1 MAAFLTWTF
10 IMNCS
15 NTKYMLRTLTELEP
29 TGCHLVI
36 VTNEPSSELE
46 PIPADQGAAEMT
58 VEGGVA
64 SDEWSDVYASELL
77 APEMDSLIALKL
89 NSHHQPHKQLSLI
102 NQKHGLS

>member
-1 MAAFLTWTF
+1 M
-10 IMNCS
+10 
-15 NTKYMLRTLTELEP
+15 
-29 TGCHLVI
+29 
-36 VTNEPSSELE
+36 TNEPSLELE

-58 VEGGVA
+58 VGRGMP

-89 NSHHQPHKQLSLI
+89 NSHHRPHKQLSLI